1 MLLHHGACRDR
12 AAERKSLT
20 HFVQSTHGGPRT
32 TMAHKEVPVE
42 FLEFGVFVAKLDR
55 PWTET
60 PFVYQGFVL
69 QTEQQL
75 AALKKYCKKV
85 YVDPEK
91 MQVVVAPKLLT
102 LPPSTRAV
110 IAEQAKETVR
120 GAIVYKELAT
130 VEDELP
136 RARTVFTQTTAIVQ
150 SMSRAVV
157 TGNALDGNRATQAV
171 TEITDSVVRNPDA
184 MMLLITMREKA
195 QETLNRST
203 QVSVYMTVFGRFL
216 QLERERLELLGLIGL
231 LQDVGMLKLTPGM
244 PARRS
249 DLTGEEE
256 VIFKTH
262 VTHGVEILSKTPGL
276 PAELPG
282 LASLHH
288 ERYDGSGYPR
298 GLKGSAI
305 SQIGAIAGIVD
316 AFDML
321 TAPAPYGMQM
331 PPSNALNVLFQNRG
345 TQFHAALV
353 EQFIQCVGAFPVGSV
368 VELNSGEVG
377 VVITQNLVKRLQPRV
392 MVVQDANGNPIHPH
406 KILDLVKEPMATRD
420 EPYRIRRTLD
430 QTTVKIDTR
439 ELFL

>member
-1 MLLHHGACRDR
+1 
-12 AAERKSLT
+12 
-20 HFVQSTHGGPRT
+20 
-32 TMAHKEVPVE
+32 MAHKEVPVE
-42 FLEFGVFVAKLDR
+42 FLEFGMFVAKLDR

-69 QTEQQL
+69 KTEQQL
-75 AALKKYCKKV
+75 NALKKYCKTV
-85 YVDPEK
+85 FVDPEK
-91 MQVVVAPKLLT
+91 KEVVVAPRLLT
-102 LPPSTRAV
+102 LPPASARQSIV
-110 IAEQAKETVR
+110 EQSKEKVR
-120 GAIVYKELAT
+120 GTVIYKELAT

-136 RARTVFTQTTAIVQ
+136 RARTVFSQTNAIVH
-150 SMSRAVV
+150 SMSRAVI
-157 TGNALDGNRATQAV
+157 TGNALDGDRAKQAV
-171 TEITDSVVRNPDA
+171 NEITDSVVRNPDA
-184 MMLLITMREKA
+184 MMLLVTMRDKA
-195 QETLNRST
+195 EETLNRAT

-216 QLERERLELLGLIGL
+216 QLERERLEVLGLIGL
-231 LQDVGMLKLTPGM
+231 LQDVGMLKLPAGIPG
-244 PARRS
+244 RRS
-249 DLTGEEE
+249 DLALAEDEL
-256 VIFKTH
+256 FKTH
-262 VTHGVEILSKTPGL
+262 VTHSVEILSQTAGL
-276 PAELPG
+276 PAELPS

-305 SQIGAIAGIVD
+305 SQTGAIAGIVD
-316 AFDML
+316 TFDML

-392 MVVQDANGNPIHPH
+392 MVVQDASGNPIHPH
-406 KILDLVKEPMATRD
+406 KVLDLVNEPMATPD

-430 QTTVKIDTR
+430 QTTVRIDSR

>member
-1 MLLHHGACRDR
+1 MLLHA
-12 AAERKSLT
+12 ALAERADRHQNRLLRLSG
-20 HFVQSTHGGPRT
+20 QRAC
-32 TMAHKEVPVE
+32 MAHREVPVG
-42 FLEFGVFVAKLDR
+42 FLEFGMFIAKLDR

-60 PFVYQGFVL
+60 PFVFQGFVL
-69 QTEQQL
+69 KTEQQL
-75 AALKKYCKKV
+75 DTLKKYCKV
-85 YVDPEK
+85 VFVDPEK
-91 MQVVVAPKLLT
+91 KEAVVAPRLLT
-102 LPPSTRAV
+102 LPPGSARQV
-110 IAEQAKETVR
+110 IAEQSKEKVR
-120 GAIVYKELAT
+120 GTAVYKELAT

-136 RARTVFTQTTAIVQ
+136 RARSVFSQTNAIVHT
-150 SMSRAVV
+150 MSRAVI
-157 TGNALDGNRATQAV
+157 TGNALHGNRAKQAV

-184 MMLLITMREKA
+184 MMLLVTMRDKA
-195 QETLNRST
+195 EETLNRAT

-216 QLERERLELLGLIGL
+216 QLERVSLEILGLIGL
-231 LQDVGMLKLTPGM
+231 LQDVGMLKLPAGM
-244 PARRS
+244 PGRRS
-249 DLTGEEE
+249 DLVLAEDE
-256 VIFKTH
+256 IFKSH
-262 VTHGVEILSKTPGL
+262 VTHGVEILSQTAGL
-276 PAELPG
+276 PPDLPG

-305 SQIGAIAGIVD
+305 SQTGAIAGIVD
-316 AFDML
+316 TFDML

-331 PPSNALNVLFQNRG
+331 PPSNALNVLFRNRG

-406 KILDLVKEPMATRD
+406 KILDLVHEPMATPD

-430 QTTVKIDTR
+430 QTTVKIDSR

>member
-1 MLLHHGACRDR
+1 
-12 AAERKSLT
+12 
-20 HFVQSTHGGPRT
+20 
-32 TMAHKEVPVE
+32 MAHREVPVE
-42 FLEFGVFVAKLDR
+42 FLEFGMFVAKLDR

-69 QTEQQL
+69 KTEQQL
-75 AALKKYCKKV
+75 EALKKYCKVV

-91 MQVVVAPKLLT
+91 RQEVVAPKLLT
-102 LPPSTRAV
+102 LPPASTRQV
-110 IAEQAKETVR
+110 IAEQSREKVR
-120 GAIVYKELAT
+120 GTVIYKELAK

-136 RARTVFTQTTAIVQ
+136 RARSVFTQTNAIVHT
-150 SMSRAVV
+150 MSRAVV
-157 TGNALDGNRATQAV
+157 TGNALDGNRAKQAV

-184 MMLLITMREKA
+184 MMLLVTMRDKA
-195 QETLNRST
+195 EETLNRST

-216 QLERERLELLGLIGL
+216 QLERERLEVLGLIGL
-231 LQDVGMLKLTPGM
+231 LQDVGMLKLPPGI
-244 PARRS
+244 PGRRA
-249 DLTGEEE
+249 DLAPEEDA
-256 VIFKTH
+256 VFKTH
-262 VTHGVEILSKTPGL
+262 VDRSVEILSQTAGL
-276 PAELPG
+276 PPELPS

-316 AFDML
+316 TFDML

-406 KILDLVKEPMATRD
+406 KVLDLVNEPMATPD

-430 QTTVKIDTR
+430 QSTVKIDSR

>member
-1 MLLHHGACRDR
+1 MPL
-12 AAERKSLT
+12 AERARRRQNRLLNLS
-20 HFVQSTHGGPRT
+20 GGGAH
-32 TMAHKEVPVE
+32 MEHKEVPVE
-42 FLEFGVFVAKLDR
+42 YLEFGMFVAKLDR

-69 QTEQQL
+69 KTEQQL
-75 AALKKYCKKV
+75 EALKKYCKVV
-85 YVDPEK
+85 YVDPERR
-91 MQVVVAPKLLT
+91 QEVVAARLLS
-102 LPPSTRAV
+102 LPPGSTRQV
-110 IAEQAKETVR
+110 IAEQSKEKVR
-120 GAIVYKELAT
+120 GTVIYKELAT

-136 RARTVFTQTTAIVQ
+136 RARSVFTQTNAIVHT
-150 SMSRAVV
+150 MSRAVV
-157 TGNALDGNRATQAV
+157 TGNALDGNRARQAV

-184 MMLLITMREKA
+184 MMLLVTMRDKA
-195 QETLNRST
+195 EETLNRST

-216 QLERERLELLGLIGL
+216 QLERERLEILGLIGL
-231 LQDVGMLKLTPGM
+231 LQDVGMLKLPAGIPG
-244 PARRS
+244 RRS
-249 DLTGEEE
+249 DLAQEEDA
-256 VIFKTH
+256 VFKSH
-262 VTHGVEILSKTPGL
+262 VTHSVEILSQTAGL
-276 PAELPG
+276 PPELPS

-298 GLKGSAI
+298 GLKGGAI
-305 SQIGAIAGIVD
+305 SQTGAIAGIVD
-316 AFDML
+316 TFDML

-406 KILDLVKEPMATRD
+406 KVLDLVNEPMATAD

-430 QTTVKIDTR
+430 QSTVKIDSR

>member
-1 MLLHHGACRDR
+1 
-12 AAERKSLT
+12 
-20 HFVQSTHGGPRT
+20 
-32 TMAHKEVPVE
+32 MAHKEVPVE
-42 FLEFGVFVAKLDR
+42 QLEFGMYVARLDR

-60 PFVYQGFVL
+60 PFVFQGFVL
-69 QTEQQL
+69 KTDEQL
-75 AALKKYCKKV
+75 DALKKYCKKV

-91 MQVVVAPKLLT
+91 RQESVAAKLLA
-102 LPPSTRAV
+102 LPPSTRQV
-110 IAEQAKETVR
+110 IADQSKEVVR
-120 GAIVYKELAT
+120 GTVVYKELAS

-136 RARTVFTQTTAIVQ
+136 RARTVYAQASNIVQ

-157 TGNALDGNRATQAV
+157 SNTAIDGGRAKQAV

-184 MMLLITMREKA
+184 MMLLVTMREKA
-195 QETLNRST
+195 QETLNRAT

-231 LQDVGMLKLTPGM
+231 LQDVGMLKLPAGM
-244 PARRS
+244 PARRA
-249 DLTGEEE
+249 DLTAEEE
-256 VIFKTH
+256 QLFRKH
-262 VTHGVEILSKTPGL
+262 VENGVEILSNTAGL

-282 LASLHH
+282 FASLHH

-305 SQIGAIAGIVD
+305 SQIGAMAGIVD
-316 AFDML
+316 TFDML
-321 TAPAPYGMQM
+321 TAPAPYGMHM
-331 PPSNALNVLFQNRG
+331 PPSNALSVLFQNRG

-368 VELNSGEVG
+368 VELNSGEIG

-392 MVVQDANGNPIHPH
+392 MVVQDAKGNAIHPH
-406 KILDLVKEPMATRD
+406 KILDLMKEPMAAPG

-430 QTTVKIDTR
+430 QGTIRIDPK

>member
-1 MLLHHGACRDR
+1 
-12 AAERKSLT
+12 
-20 HFVQSTHGGPRT
+20 
-32 TMAHKEVPVE
+32 MAHKEVPVE
-42 FLEFGVFVAKLDR
+42 FLEFGMFVAKLDR

-69 QTEQQL
+69 KTEQQL
-75 AALKKYCKKV
+75 NALKKYCQKV

-91 MQVVVAPKLLT
+91 KELVVAPRLLT
-102 LPPSTRAV
+102 LPPASTRQV
-110 IAEQAKETVR
+110 IAEQSKEKVR
-120 GAIVYKELAT
+120 GTVVYKELAT

-136 RARTVFTQTTAIVQ
+136 RARTVFTQTNAIVHT
-150 SMSRAVV
+150 MSRAVI
-157 TGNALDGNRATQAV
+157 TGNALDGDRAKQAV
-171 TEITDSVVRNPDA
+171 NEITDSVVRNPDA
-184 MMLLITMREKA
+184 MMLLVTMRDKA
-195 QETLNRST
+195 EETLNRAT

-216 QLERERLELLGLIGL
+216 QLERERLEVLGLIGL
-231 LQDVGMLKLTPGM
+231 LQDVGMLKLPAGM
-244 PARRS
+244 PGRRS
-249 DLTGEEE
+249 DLALAEDE
-256 VIFKTH
+256 VFKSH
-262 VTHGVEILSKTPGL
+262 VTHSVEILSQTAGL

-298 GLKGSAI
+298 GLKGTAI

-316 AFDML
+316 SFDML

-368 VELNSGEVG
+368 VELNSGEIG

-392 MVVQDANGNPIHPH
+392 MVVQDAQGNPIHPH
-406 KILDLVKEPMATRD
+406 KVLDLVNEPMATPD

-430 QTTVKIDTR
+430 QTTVKIDSR

>member
-1 MLLHHGACRDR
+1 
-12 AAERKSLT
+12 
-20 HFVQSTHGGPRT
+20 
-32 TMAHKEVPVE
+32 MAHKEVPVE
-42 FLEFGVFVAKLDR
+42 FLEFGMFVAKLDR

-60 PFVYQGFVL
+60 PFVFQGFVL
-69 QTEQQL
+69 KTEEQL
-75 AALKKYCKKV
+75 ETLKKYCKKV

-91 MQVVVAPKLLT
+91 RQESVAAKLLS
-102 LPPSTRAV
+102 LPPSARQV
-110 IAEQAKETVR
+110 IAEQSKEVVR
-120 GAIVYKELAT
+120 GTVVYKELAT

-136 RARTVFTQTTAIVQ
+136 RARTVYTQTNSIVQ
-150 SMSRAVV
+150 TMSRAVV
-157 TGNALDGNRATQAV
+157 SGSALDGGRAKQAV
-171 TEITDSVVRNPDA
+171 AEITDSVVRNPDA
-184 MMLLITMREKA
+184 MMLLVTMREKA
-195 QETLNRST
+195 EETLNRST

-231 LQDVGMLKLTPGM
+231 LQDVGMLKLPPGM
-244 PARRS
+244 PARRA
-249 DLTGEEE
+249 DLTAAEEQ
-256 VIFKTH
+256 VFRTH
-262 VTHGVEILSKTPGL
+262 VENGVEILSSTTGL
-276 PAELPG
+276 PAELPSF
-282 LASLHH
+282 ASLHH

-316 AFDML
+316 TFDML

-368 VELNSGEVG
+368 VELNTGEVG

-392 MVVQDANGNPIHPH
+392 MVVQDTKGNPIHPH
-406 KILDLVKEPMATRD
+406 KILDLMKEPMAGPG

-430 QTTVKIDTR
+430 QATVRIDPK

>member
-1 MLLHHGACRDR
+1 
-12 AAERKSLT
+12 
-20 HFVQSTHGGPRT
+20 
-32 TMAHKEVPVE
+32 MAHREVPVE
-42 FLEFGVFVAKLDR
+42 FLEFGMFVTKLDR

-69 QTEQQL
+69 KTEQQIE
-75 AALKKYCKKV
+75 ALKKYCKVV

-91 MQVVVAPKLLT
+91 RQEVVAPRLLT
-102 LPPSTRAV
+102 LPPSSTRQV
-110 IAEQAKETVR
+110 IAEQSKEKVR
-120 GAIVYKELAT
+120 GTVVYKELAK

-136 RARTVFTQTTAIVQ
+136 RARSVFTQTNAIVHT
-150 SMSRAVV
+150 MSRAVV
-157 TGNALDGNRATQAV
+157 TGNALDGNRAKQAV

-184 MMLLITMREKA
+184 MMLLVTMRDNAE
-195 QETLNRST
+195 ETLNRST

-216 QLERERLELLGLIGL
+216 QLERESLETLGLIGL
-231 LQDVGMLKLTPGM
+231 LQDVGMLKLPAGIPG
-244 PARRS
+244 RRA
-249 DLTGEEE
+249 DLAPEEDE
-256 VIFKTH
+256 IFKSH
-262 VTHGVEILSKTPGL
+262 VTHSVEILSQTAGL
-276 PAELPG
+276 PADLPS

-305 SQIGAIAGIVD
+305 SQTGAIAGIVD
-316 AFDML
+316 TFDML

-406 KILDLVKEPMATRD
+406 KVLDLVNEPMATPD

-430 QTTVKIDTR
+430 QSTVKIDSR

>member
-1 MLLHHGACRDR
+1 MVLHATL
-12 AAERKSLT
+12 AERARLHQNRLLSL
-20 HFVQSTHGGPRT
+20 SGNGAR
-32 TMAHKEVPVE
+32 MAHKEVPVE
-42 FLEFGVFVAKLDR
+42 FLEFGMFVAKLDR

-69 QTEQQL
+69 KTEQQL
-75 AALKKYCKKV
+75 NALKKYCKLV

-91 MQVVVAPKLLT
+91 KEVVVAPKLLT
-102 LPPSTRAV
+102 LPPASTRHV
-110 IAEQAKETVR
+110 IAEQSKEKVR
-120 GAIVYKELAT
+120 GTAVYKELAT

-136 RARTVFTQTTAIVQ
+136 RARSVFTQTNAIVHT
-150 SMSRAVV
+150 MSRAVI
-157 TGNALDGNRATQAV
+157 TGNALDGNRAKQAV

-184 MMLLITMREKA
+184 MMLLVTMRDKA
-195 QETLNRST
+195 EETLNRST

-216 QLERERLELLGLIGL
+216 QLDRERLEVLGLIGL
-231 LQDVGMLKLTPGM
+231 LQDVGMLKLPAGM
-244 PARRS
+244 PGRRN
-249 DLTGEEE
+249 DLAPAEEE
-256 VIFKTH
+256 TFKSH
-262 VTHGVEILSKTPGL
+262 VTHSVEILSQTAGL
-276 PAELPG
+276 PAELPS

-298 GLKGSAI
+298 GLKSSAI

-316 AFDML
+316 TFDML

-406 KILDLVKEPMATRD
+406 KVLDLVNEPMATPD

-430 QTTVKIDTR
+430 QTTVKIDSR

>member
-1 MLLHHGACRDR
+1 
-12 AAERKSLT
+12 
-20 HFVQSTHGGPRT
+20 
-32 TMAHKEVPVE
+32 
-42 FLEFGVFVAKLDR
+42 
-55 PWTET
+55 
-60 PFVYQGFVL
+60 
-69 QTEQQL
+69 
-75 AALKKYCKKV
+75 
-85 YVDPEK
+85 VDPEK
-91 MQVVVAPKLLT
+91 VQVDVAPKLLS

-110 IAEQAKETVR
+110 IAEQAREKVR
-120 GAIVYKELAT
+120 GTVVYEELAT

-136 RARTVFTQTTAIVQ
+136 RARTVFTQTTSVVHA
-150 SMSRAVV
+150 MSRAVL
-157 TGNALDGNRATQAV
+157 TGNALDGNRAKQAV

-184 MMLLITMREKA
+184 MMLLVTMREKA

-231 LQDVGMLKLTPGM
+231 LQDVGMLKLPPGL

-249 DLTGEEE
+249 DLNAAEEE
-256 VIFKTH
+256 IFKTH
-262 VTHGVEILSKTPGL
+262 VTHGVEILSQTAGL
-276 PAELPG
+276 PSELPG

-288 ERYDGSGYPR
+288 ERYDGSGYAR

-305 SQIGAIAGIVD
+305 SQTGAIAGIVD
-316 AFDML
+316 TFDML
-321 TAPAPYGMQM
+321 TAPSPYGMQM
-331 PPSNALNVLFQNRG
+331 PPSNALNVLFLNRG

-392 MVVQDANGNPIHPH
+392 MVVQDAKGNPIHPH
-406 KILDLVKEPMATRD
+406 KILDLVKEPMAAPD

-430 QTTVKIDTR
+430 QTTVRIDTR

>member
-1 MLLHHGACRDR
+1 
-12 AAERKSLT
+12 
-20 HFVQSTHGGPRT
+20 
-32 TMAHKEVPVE
+32 MAHREVPVE
-42 FLEFGVFVAKLDR
+42 FLEFGMFVAKLDR

-69 QTEQQL
+69 KTEQQIE
-75 AALKKYCKKV
+75 ALKKYCKVV

-91 MQVVVAPKLLT
+91 RQEVVAPRLLT
-102 LPPSTRAV
+102 LPPSSTRQV
-110 IAEQAKETVR
+110 IAEQSKEKVR
-120 GAIVYKELAT
+120 GTVVYKELAK

-136 RARTVFTQTTAIVQ
+136 RARSVFTQTNAIVHT
-150 SMSRAVV
+150 MSRAVV
-157 TGNALDGNRATQAV
+157 TGNALDGNRAKQAV

-184 MMLLITMREKA
+184 MMLLVTMRDKA
-195 QETLNRST
+195 EETLNRST

-216 QLERERLELLGLIGL
+216 QLERESLETLGLIGL
-231 LQDVGMLKLTPGM
+231 LQDVGMLKLPAGIPG
-244 PARRS
+244 RRA
-249 DLTGEEE
+249 DLAPEEDE
-256 VIFKTH
+256 IFKSH
-262 VTHGVEILSKTPGL
+262 VTHSVEILSQTAGL
-276 PAELPG
+276 PADLPS

-305 SQIGAIAGIVD
+305 SQTGAIAGIVD
-316 AFDML
+316 TFDML

-392 MVVQDANGNPIHPH
+392 MVVQDAKGNPIHPH
-406 KILDLVKEPMATRD
+406 KVLDLVNEPMVTPD

-430 QTTVKIDTR
+430 QSTVKIDSR

>member
-1 MLLHHGACRDR
+1 
-12 AAERKSLT
+12 
-20 HFVQSTHGGPRT
+20 
-32 TMAHKEVPVE
+32 MAHKEVPVE
-42 FLEFGVFVAKLDR
+42 FLEFGMFVAKLDR

-60 PFVYQGFVL
+60 PFVFQGFVL
-69 QTEQQL
+69 KTEEQL
-75 AALKKYCKKV
+75 ETLKKYCKKV

-91 MQVVVAPKLLT
+91 RQESVAAKLLS
-102 LPPSTRAV
+102 LPPSARQV
-110 IAEQAKETVR
+110 IAEQSREVVR
-120 GAIVYKELAT
+120 GTVVYKELAT

-136 RARTVFTQTTAIVQ
+136 RARTVYTQTNSIVQ
-150 SMSRAVV
+150 TMSRAVV
-157 TGNALDGNRATQAV
+157 SGSALDGGRAKQAV

-184 MMLLITMREKA
+184 MMLLVTMREKA
-195 QETLNRST
+195 EETLNRST

-231 LQDVGMLKLTPGM
+231 LQDVGMLKLPPGM
-244 PARRS
+244 PARRA
-249 DLTGEEE
+249 DLTAAEEQ
-256 VIFKTH
+256 VFRTH
-262 VTHGVEILSKTPGL
+262 VENGVEILSKTTGL

-282 LASLHH
+282 FASLHH

-316 AFDML
+316 TFDML

-368 VELNSGEVG
+368 VELNTGEIG

-392 MVVQDANGNPIHPH
+392 MVVQDTKGNPIHPH
-406 KILDLVKEPMATRD
+406 KILDLMKEPMAGPG

-430 QTTVKIDTR
+430 QATVRIDPK

>member
-1 MLLHHGACRDR
+1 
-12 AAERKSLT
+12 
-20 HFVQSTHGGPRT
+20 
-32 TMAHKEVPVE
+32 MAHKEVPVE
-42 FLEFGVFVAKLDR
+42 FLEFGMFVAKLDR

-60 PFVYQGFVL
+60 PFVFQGFVL
-69 QTEQQL
+69 KTEEQL
-75 AALKKYCKKV
+75 ETLKKYCKKV

-91 MQVVVAPKLLT
+91 RQESVAAKLLS
-102 LPPSTRAV
+102 LPPSARQV
-110 IAEQAKETVR
+110 IAEQSKEVVR
-120 GAIVYKELAT
+120 GTVVYKELAT

-136 RARTVFTQTTAIVQ
+136 RARTVYTQTNSIVQ
-150 SMSRAVV
+150 TMSRAVV
-157 TGNALDGNRATQAV
+157 SGSALDGGRAKQAV

-184 MMLLITMREKA
+184 MMLLVTMREKA
-195 QETLNRST
+195 EETLNRST

-231 LQDVGMLKLTPGM
+231 LQDVGMLKLPPGM
-244 PARRS
+244 PARRA
-249 DLTGEEE
+249 DLTAAEEQ
-256 VIFKTH
+256 VFRTH
-262 VTHGVEILSKTPGL
+262 VESGVEILSKTTGL
-276 PAELPG
+276 PAELPSF
-282 LASLHH
+282 ASLHH

-316 AFDML
+316 TFDML

-368 VELNSGEVG
+368 VELNTGEVG

-392 MVVQDANGNPIHPH
+392 MVVQDTKGNPIHPH
-406 KILDLVKEPMATRD
+406 KILDLMKEPMAGPD

-430 QTTVKIDTR
+430 QATVRIDPK

>member
-1 MLLHHGACRDR
+1 MLLHAALAERASRHQNRLLRLSGHGAR
-12 AAERKSLT
+12 
-20 HFVQSTHGGPRT
+20 
-32 TMAHKEVPVE
+32 MAHREVPVE
-42 FLEFGVFVAKLDR
+42 SLEFGMYVAKLDR

-75 AALKKYCKKV
+75 AALKKYCKLV

-91 MQVVVAPKLLT
+91 RQEVMAAKLLT
-102 LPPSTRAV
+102 LPPASTRQV
-110 IAEQAKETVR
+110 IAEQSREKVR
-120 GAIVYKELAT
+120 GTVIYKELAT

-136 RARTVFTQTTAIVQ
+136 RARTVFTQTNAIVHA
-150 SMSRAVV
+150 MSRAVV
-157 TGNALDGNRATQAV
+157 TGNALDGDRAKQAV
-171 TEITDSVVRNPDA
+171 NEITDSVVRNPDA
-184 MMLLITMREKA
+184 MMLLVTMRDKA
-195 QETLNRST
+195 EETLNRST

-216 QLERERLELLGLIGL
+216 QLERGSLEILGLIGL
-231 LQDVGMLKLTPGM
+231 LQDVGMLKLPPGIPGRRADLA
-244 PARRS
+244 PAE
-249 DLTGEEE
+249 DE
-256 VIFKTH
+256 IFKTH
-262 VTHGVEILSKTPGL
+262 VTHSVEILSQTAGL

-298 GLKGSAI
+298 GLKGGAI
-305 SQIGAIAGIVD
+305 SQMGAIAGIVD
-316 AFDML
+316 TFDLL

-392 MVVQDANGNPIHPH
+392 MVVQDAAGNPIHPH
-406 KILDLVKEPMATRD
+406 KVLDLVNEPMATKD

-430 QTTVKIDTR
+430 QATVKIDSR

>member
-1 MLLHHGACRDR
+1 
-12 AAERKSLT
+12 
-20 HFVQSTHGGPRT
+20 
-32 TMAHKEVPVE
+32 MAHKEVPVE
-42 FLEFGVFVAKLDR
+42 FLEFGMFVAKLDR

-60 PFVYQGFVL
+60 PFVFQGFVL
-69 QTEQQL
+69 KTEEQL
-75 AALKKYCKKV
+75 ETLKKYCKKV

-91 MQVVVAPKLLT
+91 RQESVAVKHLA
-102 LPPSTRAV
+102 LPPSTRQV
-110 IAEQAKETVR
+110 IAEQSKEVVR
-120 GAIVYKELAT
+120 GTVVYKELAT

-136 RARTVFTQTTAIVQ
+136 RARTVFAQTNSIVQ
-150 SMSRAVV
+150 TMSRAVV
-157 TGNALDGNRATQAV
+157 SGSALDGGRARQAV
-171 TEITDSVVRNPDA
+171 AEITDSVIRNPDA
-184 MMLLITMREKA
+184 MMLLVTMREMA

-231 LQDVGMLKLTPGM
+231 LQDVGMLKLPPGM
-244 PARRS
+244 PARRA
-249 DLTGEEE
+249 DLTSAEE
-256 VIFKTH
+256 VTFRTH
-262 VTHGVEILSKTPGL
+262 VENGVEILSKTAGL

-282 LASLHH
+282 FASLHH

-316 AFDML
+316 TFDML
-321 TAPAPYGMQM
+321 TAPVPYGMQM

-368 VELNSGEVG
+368 VELNTGEVG

-392 MVVQDANGNPIHPH
+392 MVVQDGKGAPLHPH
-406 KILDLVKEPMATRD
+406 KILDLMKEPMAGPG

-430 QTTVKIDTR
+430 QATVRIDPK

>member
-1 MLLHHGACRDR
+1 
-12 AAERKSLT
+12 
-20 HFVQSTHGGPRT
+20 
-32 TMAHKEVPVE
+32 MAHKEVPVE
-42 FLEFGVFVAKLDR
+42 QLEFGMYVAKLDR

-60 PFVYQGFVL
+60 PFVFQGFVL
-69 QTEQQL
+69 KTDEQL
-75 AALKKYCKKV
+75 DALKKYCKKV

-91 MQVVVAPKLLT
+91 RQESVAAKLLT
-102 LPPSTRAV
+102 LPPSTKSQV
-110 IAEQAKETVR
+110 IADQSREVVR
-120 GAIVYKELAT
+120 GTVVYKELAT

-136 RARTVFTQTTAIVQ
+136 RARTVYTQATNIVQ

-157 TGNALDGNRATQAV
+157 SNSAIDGNRAKQAV
-171 TEITDSVVRNPDA
+171 AEITDSVVRNPDA
-184 MMLLITMREKA
+184 MMLLVTMREKA
-195 QETLNRST
+195 QETLNRAT

-231 LQDVGMLKLTPGM
+231 LQDVGMLKLPSGM
-244 PARRS
+244 PARRA
-249 DLTGEEE
+249 DLTAEEE
-256 VIFKTH
+256 QVFRTH
-262 VTHGVEILSKTPGL
+262 VESGVEILSKTAGL
-276 PAELPG
+276 PTELPSF
-282 LASLHH
+282 ASLHH

-305 SQIGAIAGIVD
+305 SQIGAMAGIVD
-316 AFDML
+316 TFDML

-331 PPSNALNVLFQNRG
+331 PPSNALSVLFQNRG

-368 VELNSGEVG
+368 VELNSGEIG

-392 MVVQDANGNPIHPH
+392 MVVQDAKGNPLHPH
-406 KILDLVKEPMATRD
+406 KILDLMKEPMAAPG

-430 QTTVKIDTR
+430 QGTVRIDPK

>member
-1 MLLHHGACRDR
+1 
-12 AAERKSLT
+12 
-20 HFVQSTHGGPRT
+20 
-32 TMAHKEVPVE
+32 MAHKEVPVE
-42 FLEFGVFVAKLDR
+42 FLEFGMYVAKLDR

-75 AALKKYCKKV
+75 NALKKYCKTV
-85 YVDPEK
+85 FVDPEK
-91 MQVVVAPKLLT
+91 RQVSVAAKLLA
-102 LPPSTRAV
+102 LPPTQRQV
-110 IAEQAKETVR
+110 IAEQSREKVR
-120 GAIVYKELAT
+120 GSVVYKELAS

-136 RARTVFTQTTAIVQ
+136 RARTAFTQTNAIVH
-150 SMSRAVV
+150 SMSRAVI
-157 TGNALDGNRATQAV
+157 TGNALDGDRAKQAV
-171 TEITDSVVRNPDA
+171 AEITDSVVRNPDA
-184 MMLLITMREKA
+184 MMLLVTMRDKA
-195 QETLNRST
+195 EETLNRAT

-216 QLERERLELLGLIGL
+216 QLERSSLEILGLIGL
-231 LQDVGMLKLTPGM
+231 LQDVGMLKLPAGM
-244 PARRS
+244 PARRA
-249 DLTGEEE
+249 DLTPEEDE
-256 VIFKTH
+256 VFKSH
-262 VTHGVEILSKTPGL
+262 VTHGVEILSKTAGL
-276 PAELPG
+276 PPELPSM
-282 LASLHH
+282 ASLHH

-305 SQIGAIAGIVD
+305 SQTGAIAGIVD
-316 AFDML
+316 TFDML
-321 TAPAPYGMQM
+321 TAPAPYGMQL

-353 EQFIQCVGAFPVGSV
+353 EQFIQCVGAFPVGSI

-406 KILDLVKEPMATRD
+406 KILDLVNEPMATPD

-430 QTTVKIDTR
+430 QTRVKIDSR

>member
-1 MLLHHGACRDR
+1 
-12 AAERKSLT
+12 
-20 HFVQSTHGGPRT
+20 
-32 TMAHKEVPVE
+32 MAHKEVPVE
-42 FLEFGVFVAKLDR
+42 FLEFGMFVAKLDR

-60 PFVYQGFVL
+60 PFVFQGFVL
-69 QTEQQL
+69 KTEEQL
-75 AALKKYCKKV
+75 EALKKYCKKV
-85 YVDPEK
+85 YVDPERR
-91 MQVVVAPKLLT
+91 QESVAAKLLS
-102 LPPSTRAV
+102 LPPSARQV
-110 IAEQAKETVR
+110 IAEQSKEVVR
-120 GAIVYKELAT
+120 GTVVYKELAT

-136 RARTVFTQTTAIVQ
+136 RARTVFTQTNTIVQ
-150 SMSRAVV
+150 TMSRAVV
-157 TGNALDGNRATQAV
+157 SGSALDGGRARQAV
-171 TEITDSVVRNPDA
+171 TEITDSVIRNPDA
-184 MMLLITMREKA
+184 MMLLVTMREKA
-195 QETLNRST
+195 EETLNRST

-231 LQDVGMLKLTPGM
+231 LQDVGMLKLPPGM

-249 DLTGEEE
+249 DLTAAEEE
-256 VIFKTH
+256 VFRSH
-262 VTHGVEILSKTPGL
+262 VTNGVEILSKTAGL

-282 LASLHH
+282 FASLHH

-316 AFDML
+316 TFDML

-368 VELNSGEVG
+368 VELNTGEVG

-392 MVVQDANGNPIHPH
+392 MVVQDNKGNPIHPH
-406 KILDLVKEPMATRD
+406 KILDLMKEPMAGPD

-430 QTTVKIDTR
+430 QATVRIDPK

>member
-1 MLLHHGACRDR
+1 
-12 AAERKSLT
+12 
-20 HFVQSTHGGPRT
+20 
-32 TMAHKEVPVE
+32 MAHREVPVE
-42 FLEFGVFVAKLDR
+42 FLEFGMFVAKLDR

-60 PFVYQGFVL
+60 PFVFQGFVL
-69 QTEQQL
+69 KTEQQL
-75 AALKKYCKKV
+75 DTLKKYCKVV

-91 MQVVVAPKLLT
+91 KEVVVAPKLLT
-102 LPPSTRAV
+102 LPPASTRQV
-110 IAEQAKETVR
+110 IAEQSKEKVR
-120 GAIVYKELAT
+120 GTVIYKELAT

-136 RARTVFTQTTAIVQ
+136 RARTAFTQTNAIVHT
-150 SMSRAVV
+150 MSRAVI
-157 TGNALDGNRATQAV
+157 TGNALEGSRAKQAV
-171 TEITDSVVRNPDA
+171 NEITDSVVRNPDA
-184 MMLLITMREKA
+184 MMLLVTMRDKVE
-195 QETLNRST
+195 ETLNRAT

-216 QLERERLELLGLIGL
+216 QLERERLEVLGLIGL
-231 LQDVGMLKLTPGM
+231 LQDVGMLKLPAGIPG
-244 PARRS
+244 RRA
-249 DLTGEEE
+249 DLALAEDE
-256 VIFKTH
+256 VFKTH
-262 VTHGVEILSKTPGL
+262 VTHSVEILSQTAGL

-316 AFDML
+316 TFDML

-392 MVVQDANGNPIHPH
+392 MVVQDANGNPIYPH
-406 KILDLVKEPMATRD
+406 KVLDLVNEPMATPD

-430 QTTVKIDTR
+430 QTTVKIDSR

>member
-1 MLLHHGACRDR
+1 
-12 AAERKSLT
+12 
-20 HFVQSTHGGPRT
+20 
-32 TMAHKEVPVE
+32 MAHKEVPVE
-42 FLEFGVFVAKLDR
+42 FLEFGMFVAKLDR

-60 PFVYQGFVL
+60 PFVFQGFVL
-69 QTEQQL
+69 KTEEQL
-75 AALKKYCKKV
+75 EALKKYCKKV
-85 YVDPEK
+85 YVDPERR
-91 MQVVVAPKLLT
+91 QESVAAKLLS
-102 LPPSTRAV
+102 LPPSARQV
-110 IAEQAKETVR
+110 IAEQSKEVVR
-120 GAIVYKELAT
+120 GTVVYKELAT

-136 RARTVFTQTTAIVQ
+136 RARTVFTQTNTIVQ
-150 SMSRAVV
+150 TMSRAVV
-157 TGNALDGNRATQAV
+157 SGSALDGGRARQAV
-171 TEITDSVVRNPDA
+171 TEITDSVIRNPDA
-184 MMLLITMREKA
+184 MMLLVTMREKA
-195 QETLNRST
+195 EETLNRST

-231 LQDVGMLKLTPGM
+231 LQDVGMLKLPPGM
-244 PARRS
+244 PARRA
-249 DLTGEEE
+249 DLTSAEEE
-256 VIFKTH
+256 TFRTH
-262 VTHGVEILSKTPGL
+262 VENGVEILSKTAGL

-282 LASLHH
+282 FASLHH

-316 AFDML
+316 TFDML

-368 VELNSGEVG
+368 VELNTGEVG

-392 MVVQDANGNPIHPH
+392 MVVQDNKGNPIHPH
-406 KILDLVKEPMATRD
+406 KILDLMKEPMAGPD

-430 QTTVKIDTR
+430 QATVRIDPK

>member
-1 MLLHHGACRDR
+1 
-12 AAERKSLT
+12 
-20 HFVQSTHGGPRT
+20 
-32 TMAHKEVPVE
+32 MAHKEVPVE
-42 FLEFGVFVAKLDR
+42 FLEFGMFVAKLDR

-60 PFVYQGFVL
+60 PFVFQGFVL
-69 QTEQQL
+69 KTEEQL
-75 AALKKYCKKV
+75 ETLKKYCKKV

-91 MQVVVAPKLLT
+91 RQESVAVKHLA
-102 LPPSTRAV
+102 LPPSTRQV
-110 IAEQAKETVR
+110 IAEQSKEVVR
-120 GAIVYKELAT
+120 GTVVYKELAT

-136 RARTVFTQTTAIVQ
+136 RARTVFAQTNNIVQ
-150 SMSRAVV
+150 TMSRAVV
-157 TGNALDGNRATQAV
+157 SGSALDGGRARQAV
-171 TEITDSVVRNPDA
+171 AEITDSVIRNPDA
-184 MMLLITMREKA
+184 MMLLVTMREMA

-231 LQDVGMLKLTPGM
+231 LQDVGMLKLPPGM
-244 PARRS
+244 PARRA
-249 DLTGEEE
+249 DLTSAEEE
-256 VIFKTH
+256 TFRTH
-262 VTHGVEILSKTPGL
+262 VENGVEILSKTAGL

-282 LASLHH
+282 FASLHH
-288 ERYDGSGYPR
+288 ERYDGTGYPR

-316 AFDML
+316 TFDML

-368 VELNSGEVG
+368 VELNTGEIG

-392 MVVQDANGNPIHPH
+392 MVVQDAKGTPLHPH
-406 KILDLVKEPMATRD
+406 KILDLMKEPMASPG

-430 QTTVKIDTR
+430 QATVRIDPK

>member
-1 MLLHHGACRDR
+1 
-12 AAERKSLT
+12 
-20 HFVQSTHGGPRT
+20 
-32 TMAHKEVPVE
+32 MAHKEVPVE
-42 FLEFGVFVAKLDR
+42 YLEFGMFVAKLDR

-69 QTEQQL
+69 QTGQQL
-75 AALKKYCKKV
+75 EALKKYCKVV

-91 MQVVVAPKLLT
+91 RQVVVAAKLLS
-102 LPPSTRAV
+102 LPPGSTRQV
-110 IAEQAKETVR
+110 IAEQAKEKVR
-120 GAIVYKELAT
+120 GTVIYKELAT

-136 RARTVFTQTTAIVQ
+136 RARSVFTQTNAIVQ
-150 SMSRAVV
+150 TMSRAVV
-157 TGNALDGNRATQAV
+157 TGNALDGDRAKQAV

-184 MMLLITMREKA
+184 MMLLVTMRDKA
-195 QETLNRST
+195 EETLNRST

-216 QLERERLELLGLIGL
+216 QLERERLEILGLIGL
-231 LQDVGMLKLTPGM
+231 LQDVGMLKLPAGIPG
-244 PARRS
+244 RRS
-249 DLTGEEE
+249 DLKLEEDE
-256 VIFKTH
+256 VFKSH
-262 VTHGVEILSKTPGL
+262 VTHSVEILSQTAGL
-276 PAELPG
+276 PAELPS

-288 ERYDGSGYPR
+288 ERYDGTGYPR

-305 SQIGAIAGIVD
+305 SQTGAIAGIVD
-316 AFDML
+316 TFDLL

-368 VELNSGEVG
+368 VELNSGEIG

-392 MVVQDANGNPIHPH
+392 MVVQDAKGNPIHPH
-406 KILDLVKEPMATRD
+406 KVLDLVNEPMATPD

-430 QTTVKIDTR
+430 QTTVKIDSR

>member
-1 MLLHHGACRDR
+1 
-12 AAERKSLT
+12 
-20 HFVQSTHGGPRT
+20 
-32 TMAHKEVPVE
+32 MAHKEVQVE
-42 FLEFGVFVAKLDR
+42 FLEFGMFVARLDR

-69 QTEQQL
+69 KTEQQL
-75 AALKKYCKKV
+75 NALKKYCKKV

-91 MQVVVAPKLLT
+91 MQVVVAPNLRG
-102 LPPSTRAV
+102 LPSSTRAV
-110 IAEQAKETVR
+110 IAEQAKEKVR
-120 GAIVYKELAT
+120 GSVVYKELAT

-136 RARTVFTQTTAIVQ
+136 RARTAFTQTNSIVQ
-150 SMSRAVV
+150 TMARAVV
-157 TGNALDGNRATQAV
+157 SGNALDGARAKQAV

-184 MMLLITMREKA
+184 MMLLVTMREKA
-195 QETLNRST
+195 EETLNRST

-216 QLERERLELLGLIGL
+216 QLERERLEVLGLMGL
-231 LQDVGMLKLTPGM
+231 LQDVGMLRLPAGM
-244 PARRS
+244 AGRRS
-249 DLTGEEE
+249 ALAPEEE
-256 VIFKTH
+256 EAFKAH
-262 VTHGVEILSKTPGL
+262 VAHSVEILSQTPGL

-288 ERYDGSGYPR
+288 ERYDGSGYAR

-305 SQIGAIAGIVD
+305 SQMGAIAGIVD
-316 AFDML
+316 TFDML

-345 TQFHAALV
+345 TQFHAALI

-392 MVVQDANGNPIHPH
+392 MVVQDASGNPIHPH
-406 KILDLVKEPMATRD
+406 KILDLVNEPMATPD

-430 QTTVKIDTR
+430 QTKVQIDSR

>member
-1 MLLHHGACRDR
+1 MLLHAALAERAARHQNRLLRLSGHGAR
-12 AAERKSLT
+12 
-20 HFVQSTHGGPRT
+20 
-32 TMAHKEVPVE
+32 MAHKEVPVE
-42 FLEFGVFVAKLDR
+42 FLEFGMFVAKLDR

-69 QTEQQL
+69 KTEQQL
-75 AALKKYCKKV
+75 EALRKYCKVV

-91 MQVVVAPKLLT
+91 KEAVVSPRLLA
-102 LPPSTRAV
+102 LPPASARQV
-110 IAEQAKETVR
+110 IAEQSREKVR
-120 GAIVYKELAT
+120 GTMIYQELAT

-136 RARTVFTQTTAIVQ
+136 RARSVFTQTNAIVHA
-150 SMSRAVV
+150 MSRAVLA
-157 TGNALDGNRATQAV
+157 GNALDGNRARQAV
-171 TEITDSVVRNPDA
+171 NEITDSVVRNPDA
-184 MMLLITMREKA
+184 MMLLVTMRDQAE
-195 QETLNRST
+195 ETLNRST

-216 QLERERLELLGLIGL
+216 QLERERLEILGLIGL
-231 LQDVGMLKLTPGM
+231 LQDVGMLKLPAGLPGRRGDLA
-244 PARRS
+244 PAE
-249 DLTGEEE
+249 DE
-256 VIFKTH
+256 IFKTH
-262 VTHGVEILSKTPGL
+262 VTHSVEILSQTAGL

-305 SQIGAIAGIVD
+305 SQTGAIAGIVD
-316 AFDML
+316 TFDML

-392 MVVQDANGNPIHPH
+392 MVVQDASGNPIHPH
-406 KILDLVKEPMATRD
+406 KVLDLVHEPMATPD

-430 QTTVKIDTR
+430 QTTVKIDSR

>member
-1 MLLHHGACRDR
+1 
-12 AAERKSLT
+12 
-20 HFVQSTHGGPRT
+20 
-32 TMAHKEVPVE
+32 MAHREVPVE
-42 FLEFGVFVAKLDR
+42 FLEFGMFVAKLDR

-69 QTEQQL
+69 KTEQQIE
-75 AALKKYCKKV
+75 ALKKYCKVV

-91 MQVVVAPKLLT
+91 RQEVVAPRLLT
-102 LPPSTRAV
+102 LPPSSTRQV
-110 IAEQAKETVR
+110 IAEQSKEKVR
-120 GAIVYKELAT
+120 GTVVYKELAK

-136 RARTVFTQTTAIVQ
+136 RARSVFTQTNAIVHT
-150 SMSRAVV
+150 MSRAVV
-157 TGNALDGNRATQAV
+157 TGNALDGNRAKQAV

-184 MMLLITMREKA
+184 MMLLVTMRDNAE
-195 QETLNRST
+195 ETLNRST

-216 QLERERLELLGLIGL
+216 QLERESLETLGLIGL
-231 LQDVGMLKLTPGM
+231 LQDVGMLKLPAGIPG
-244 PARRS
+244 RRA
-249 DLTGEEE
+249 DLAPEEDE
-256 VIFKTH
+256 IFKSH
-262 VTHGVEILSKTPGL
+262 VTHSVEILSQTAGL
-276 PAELPG
+276 PADLPS

-305 SQIGAIAGIVD
+305 SQTGAIAGIVD
-316 AFDML
+316 TFDML

-392 MVVQDANGNPIHPH
+392 MVVQDAKGNPIHPH
-406 KILDLVKEPMATRD
+406 KVLDLVNEPMATPD

-430 QTTVKIDTR
+430 QSTVKIDSR

>member
-1 MLLHHGACRDR
+1 
-12 AAERKSLT
+12 
-20 HFVQSTHGGPRT
+20 
-32 TMAHKEVPVE
+32 MAHKEVPVE
-42 FLEFGVFVAKLDR
+42 LLEFGMFVAKLDR

-60 PFVYQGFVL
+60 PFVFQGFVL
-69 QTEQQL
+69 KTEEQL
-75 AALKKYCKKV
+75 DTLKKYCKKV

-91 MQVVVAPKLLT
+91 MQVDVAPKLLS

-110 IAEQAKETVR
+110 IAEQAGEKVR
-120 GAIVYKELAT
+120 GTVVYKELAS

-136 RARTVFTQTTAIVQ
+136 RARTAFAQTTAIVQ
-150 SMSRAVV
+150 TMSRAVV
-157 TGNALDGNRATQAV
+157 SGNALDGNRARQAV

-184 MMLLITMREKA
+184 MMLLVTMREKA
-195 QETLNRST
+195 QETLNRAT

-256 VIFKTH
+256 AVFKTH
-262 VTHGVEILSKTPGL
+262 VTHSVEILSQTAGL

-305 SQIGAIAGIVD
+305 SQTGAIAGIVD
-316 AFDML
+316 TFDML
-321 TAPAPYGMQM
+321 TAPSPYGVQF

-368 VELNSGEVG
+368 VELNTGEVG

-392 MVVQDANGNPIHPH
+392 MVVQDAKGNPLHPH
-406 KILDLVKEPMATRD
+406 KVLDLVKEPMAGPD

-430 QTTVKIDTR
+430 QTTVRLDTR

>member
-1 MLLHHGACRDR
+1 
-12 AAERKSLT
+12 
-20 HFVQSTHGGPRT
+20 
-32 TMAHKEVPVE
+32 MAHKEVQIE
-42 FLEFGVFVAKLDR
+42 FLEFGMFIAKLDR

-69 QTEQQL
+69 KTEQQL
-75 AALKKYCKKV
+75 TALKKYCKTV

-102 LPPSTRAV
+102 LPSSTRSV
-110 IAEQAKETVR
+110 IAEQSKEKVR
-120 GAIVYKELAT
+120 GTAVYKELAT

-136 RARTVFTQTTAIVQ
+136 RARNVFTQTTSIVQ
-150 SMSRAVV
+150 SMSRAVIS
-157 TGNALDGNRATQAV
+157 GNALDGARARQAV
-171 TEITDSVVRNPDA
+171 SEITDSVVRNPDA
-184 MMLLITMREKA
+184 MMLLMTLREKA

-216 QLERERLELLGLIGL
+216 QLDRERLELLGLIGL
-231 LQDVGMLKLTPGM
+231 LQDVGMLKLPPGM

-249 DLTGEEE
+249 DLDAAEEE
-256 VIFKTH
+256 IFKTH
-262 VTHGVEILSKTPGL
+262 VTHSVEILSKTDGL

-288 ERYDGSGYPR
+288 ERYDGSGYAR

-305 SQIGAIAGIVD
+305 SQTGAVAGIVD
-316 AFDML
+316 TFDML
-321 TAPAPYGMQM
+321 TAPTPYGMQL

-392 MVVQDANGNPIHPH
+392 MVVQDANGNPLHPH
-406 KILDLVKEPMATRD
+406 KILDLVKEPKATAD

-430 QTTVKIDTR
+430 QATVQIDAR